1 MEFVIYLELNIKLS
15 ELAYHT
21 YMTLSI
27 IIYKYHM

>member
-1 MEFVIYLELNIKLS
+1 MEIVIYLELNIKLLS

-27 IIYKYHM
+27 SYL